1 LEMMMPD
8 DQALLTA
15 LRARSPDAF
24 RLLFDMY
31 SDRMFRLAVGMLG
44 GEDEAEDIVQDVFL
58 RFFEKLDAFEGRSQV
73 GTWLYR
79 AVHNA
84 SVDRLRRRRPTLALS
99 DEPESDAEET
109 ATADALV
116 LADWSQVP
124 ESFFDSA
131 EAQAELDLAIGRLP
145 ESLRAVFLLRDVEG
159 LSTEET
165 AGVLDISIS
174 AAKVRLHRAR
184 LQLRQ
189 HLSAYFGE
197 RLEAT

>member
-1 LEMMMPD
+1 MRD
-8 DQALLTA
+8 DEALLRA

-31 SDRMFRLAVGMLG
+31 SDRMFRLAAGMLG
-44 GEDEAEDIVQDVFL
+44 SEDEAEDIVQDVFL

-99 DEPESDAEET
+99 DEPESEEGE
-109 ATADALV
+109 AALADGLV
-116 LADWSQVP
+116 LADWSQAP
-124 ESFFDSA
+124 ESFFDGA
-131 EAQAELDLAIGRLP
+131 EAQAQLNVAIGRLP

-197 RLEAT
+197 RLEVS

>member
-1 LEMMMPD
+1 MRD
-8 DQALLTA
+8 DEALLTA

-31 SDRMFRLAVGMLG
+31 SDRMFRLAAGMLG
-44 GEDEAEDIVQDVFL
+44 SEDEAEDIVQDVFL

-99 DEPESDAEET
+99 DEPESEEGE
-109 ATADALV
+109 ATLADGLV
-116 LADWSQVP
+116 LADWSQAP
-124 ESFFDSA
+124 ESFFDGA
-131 EAQAELDLAIGRLP
+131 EAQAQLNVAVGRLSG
-145 ESLRAVFLLRDVEG
+145 SLRAVFLLRDVEG